1 MTKHLVHRVIVGFVV
16 TTALAA
22 TLLSSAKPLRGFAS
36 KETAVAATDADLTTI
51 LGRLKAR
58 YINNDFSHG
67 HEYLSAE
74 TTQGSWP
81 DINYND
87 RSVAWD
93 CQKHLDRLAVMAVAY
108 ENTKSPD
115 HGASAMLQGVVRG
128 LTFWYNRKPQSDSWW
143 SNEIGQQLA
152 LEQILVLL
160 SDALPRDVLLE
171 GSGFLHDPE
180 QEATLKPTGQNLVWF
195 AGEQFVRGALTG
207 SPRDVAASVHSIE
220 QACGLT
226 TDEGIQPDHSF
237 HQHGPQLYVGGYG
250 LQFLKDAITYARLT
264 DGTRFAFA
272 PDTVKVLADY
282 LLDGAGVMVRGP
294 MLDYG
299 AIGREISRPGGGKE
313 AVGLIAIC
321 DSLSAIR
328 QDLKTNCDSLKSNIT
343 SNGQTANFV
352 GNRYFWNSDFMV
364 HERNAYYS
372 SVKMA
377 SNRTYGTEK
386 VNNENLKGYWIP
398 FGTNYIAR
406 RGDEYLDIFPAW
418 NWAHLPGVTCPDEV
432 PEFLSHV
439 DQKNWFSGGVS
450 DGMYG
455 AAAVQVDLPAAP
467 SLHAHKSWFF
477 FDREYVALGAGI
489 SSTDS
494 PAMNTTLNQTLH
506 QGDILV
512 DGNPLPAGEKM
523 LSGVTWV
530 LHDGIGYVFPQ
541 KTAVY
546 VSSGTHT
553 GNWGQINA
561 LQSNTPVTKDIFT
574 LWMSSGSRPVNAT
587 YAYAVVPNID
597 SAALASYAT
606 KLPFRILAN
615 TTSIQAVRQMQLG
628 ISESIFYSPGQ
639 LTIRDGLTVSVDQPC
654 MMLLE
659 ESPGHPAK
667 LTVSTPRGPLEIHVK
682 FVTGRDQK
690 DVTIEVR
697 GGAASGASHI
707 QSVDLQ

>member
-1 MTKHLVHRVIVGFVV
+1 
-16 TTALAA
+16 
-22 TLLSSAKPLRGFAS
+22 
-36 KETAVAATDADLTTI
+36 
-51 LGRLKAR
+51 
-58 YINNDFSHG
+58 
-67 HEYLSAE
+67 
-74 TTQGSWP
+74 
-81 DINYND
+81 
-87 RSVAWD
+87 
-93 CQKHLDRLAVMAVAY
+93 
-108 ENTKSPD
+108 
-115 HGASAMLQGVVRG
+115 
-128 LTFWYNRKPQSDSWW
+128 
-143 SNEIGQQLA
+143 
-152 LEQILVLL
+152 
-160 SDALPRDVLLE
+160 
-171 GSGFLHDPE
+171 
-180 QEATLKPTGQNLVWF
+180 
-195 AGEQFVRGALTG
+195 
-207 SPRDVAASVHSIE
+207 
-220 QACGLT
+220 
-226 TDEGIQPDHSF
+226 
-237 HQHGPQLYVGGYG
+237 
-250 LQFLKDAITYARLT
+250 
-264 DGTRFAFA
+264 
-272 PDTVKVLADY
+272 
-282 LLDGAGVMVRGP
+282 
-294 MLDYG
+294 
-299 AIGREISRPGGGKE
+299 
-313 AVGLIAIC
+313 
-321 DSLSAIR
+321 
-328 QDLKTNCDSLKSNIT
+328 
-343 SNGQTANFV
+343 
-352 GNRYFWNSDFMV
+352 
-364 HERNAYYS
+364 
-372 SVKMA
+372 
-377 SNRTYGTEK
+377 
-386 VNNENLKGYWIP
+386 
-398 FGTNYIAR
+398 
-406 RGDEYLDIFPAW
+406 
-418 NWAHLPGVTCPDEV
+418 
-432 PEFLSHV
+432 
-439 DQKNWFSGGVS
+439 
-450 DGMYG
+450 MYG